1 MFTRV
6 EFLPQLYSFFVSVSS
21 DSSTVRL
28 AMPHSVILEEP
39 RSTSDEE
46 DASSLSDEVTPS
58 NESRLTDVFLTP
70 EKRSVA
76 ASQVGELDGLTGPT
90 TRDDGTPSATPIIAT
105 PSSLA
110 HSSCAHS
117 CCCAELVDFFR
128 AELRSV
134 REDMV
139 GFVQEVSVASV
150 GCFR

>member
-1 MFTRV
+1 
-6 EFLPQLYSFFVSVSS
+6 
-21 DSSTVRL
+21 
-28 AMPHSVILEEP
+28 MPHSVILEEP

-46 DASSLSDEVTPS
+46 EASSLSDEVTPS
-58 NESRLTDVFLTP
+58 NESRLTDEFLTP
-70 EKRSVA
+70 EKRSVD
-76 ASQVGELDGLTGPT
+76 ASKDGQLDGLTEPT
-90 TRDDGTPSATPIIAT
+90 TRDDSTPSATPIIAT

-110 HSSCAHS
+110 HSCAHA

-150 GCFR
+150 GCLR

>member
-1 MFTRV
+1 MFTRI

-28 AMPHSVILEEP
+28 AMPHYVILEEP

-58 NESRLTDVFLTP
+58 NESRLTDEFLTP

-76 ASQVGELDGLTGPT
+76 AAKVGQLDGLTGPT

-110 HSSCAHS
+110 HSSCAHA
-117 CCCAELVDFFR
+117 CCCAELVDFFP

-134 REDMV
+134 REEMHID
-139 GFVQEVSVASV
+139 
-150 GCFR
+150 